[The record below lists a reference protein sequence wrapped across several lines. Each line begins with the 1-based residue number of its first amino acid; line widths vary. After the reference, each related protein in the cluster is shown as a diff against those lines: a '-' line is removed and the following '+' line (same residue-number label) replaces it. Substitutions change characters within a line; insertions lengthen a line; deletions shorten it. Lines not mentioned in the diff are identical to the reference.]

1 MPEEFDAEIC
11 HEAVAEL
18 IAKGNGEQLRGFA
31 DELHPVEVAE
41 VLQLLDPEERQSF
54 YRLTG
59 PELSGEAL
67 AYLPREIAAQDVEA
81 LPPAVQGA
89 FLSRLTDD
97 DLAEFIE
104 ILDQDDR
111 EELFPA
117 LPPDKRS
124 QVRKLLGFPEDSV
137 GRRMTTVFAV
147 VRDNM
152 NVGQAK
158 QALYPDRERLE
169 LISRIFVVD
178 HHNRLIG
185 KLRLRD
191 LTFSAEE
198 TMIIDFAD
206 EEKLISVHAE
216 EDQEAAA
223 RTLMKYDLVALPVV
237 SHNGV
242 LLGILTHDDAMDI
255 LEEESEEDIAI
266 MSAVAPAESDAEY
279 LDTTVLSHY
288 GRRIGWVVILAA
300 MGLVSG
306 YLLLHFQPVL
316 SKYFILAVYMPML
329 VAAGGNTGGQ
339 AATLVLR
346 AMALDE
352 FHPHQFLSV
361 LWKELRIGM
370 MLGLTL
376 ALLVGLKIFLLG
388 AGETQGNPDIIP
400 KVMLTVSIAFIIQVV
415 SSTSMG
421 ALLPIAAKA
430 CRLDPAVLAAPMIT
444 TFVDVSGLFIYFTTA
459 RFIMGI

>member
-1 MPEEFDAEIC
+1 MSEEFDAEIC
-11 HEAVAEL
+11 QEAVAEL
-18 IAKGNGEQLRGFA
+18 IAKGNGEQLRAFA

-41 VLQLLDPEERQSF
+41 VLKLLDPEERQSF

-89 FLSRLTDD
+89 FLSRLSDD

-111 EELFPA
+111 EEIFPA

-147 VRDNM
+147 VRDYM
-152 NVGQAK
+152 TVGQAK

-178 HHNRLIG
+178 RHNHLMG
-185 KLRLRD
+185 KVRLRD
-191 LTFSAEE
+191 LTFSPDD
-198 TMIIDFAD
+198 TMVTEFAD
-206 EEKLISVHAE
+206 EEKLISIRAE
-216 EDQEAAA
+216 EDQESAA
-223 RTLMKYDLVALPVV
+223 RLLMKYDLVALPVV

-266 MSAVAPAESDAEY
+266 MSAVSPAETDAEY
-279 LDTTVLSHY
+279 LDTPVFSHY
-288 GRRIGWVVILAA
+288 SRRIGWVVLLAA
-300 MGLVSG
+300 MGLFSG
-306 YLLLHFQPVL
+306 YLLLHFQGVL
-316 SKYFILAVYMPML
+316 TQYFILAVYMPML

-352 FHPHQFLSV
+352 FQPAQFLRV
-361 LWKELRIGM
+361 LWKELRVGF

-376 ALLVGLKIFLLG
+376 ALLVGLKIYFLG
-388 AGETQGNPDIIP
+388 AAEAHGDLAILP
-400 KVMLTVSIAFIIQVV
+400 KVMMTVSIAFIVQVV
-415 SSTSMG
+415 SSTTMG

-430 CRLDPAVLAAPMIT
+430 CKLDPAVLAAPMIT

-459 RFIMGI
+459 SIIMGI